1 MVSGRGRCWVV
12 YNDVLIGCVMLL
24 FSFDCLDSRGDELRS
39 MNVGKVG
46 APFKYPSN
54 WSRRNTRKGG
64 VRDMAV
70 DGWLNQHSHQ

>member
-1 MVSGRGRCWVV
+1 
-12 YNDVLIGCVMLL
+12 
-24 FSFDCLDSRGDELRS
+24 

-64 VRDMAV
+64 GVRDMAV